1 MNNMVQQQLQ
11 QFAYSAMQNNQL
23 MGNQYFSNAVSMF
36 RNHQSKD
43 LLSYANNLC
52 KEYGMTYEDAKKKL
66 GIS

>member
-1 MNNMVQQQLQ
+1 MNNMIQQQLQ

-23 MGNQYFSNAVSMF
+23 MNNKYFSNAVSMY

-43 LLSYANNLC
+43 LLNYATNLC
-52 KEYGMTYEDAKKKL
+52 REYGMTYEDAMKKL